1 MPINGVFYS
10 QTKGLVI
17 STNSINRVLVQTGG
31 TTTFTG
37 NTNNN
42 TIIEVRGASGQ
53 TFRVTDCSN
62 GVLFSSNN
70 SVGTPILQTN
80 SCGSIIGG
88 IGSSST
94 ASGTT
99 IGGGCN
105 NSTTANFATVGGGSG
120 NTSSSGCSTIGGGC
134 SNTSSNSYSTIGG
147 GRCNCA
153 GGIDSTIGGG
163 ISNVANGAYSSTIGG
178 GQSNTSSGT
187 HATIGGGACNTSSCA
202 HSTIGGGYRNTA
214 SSYRSTVGGGCYNT
228 ASGSHSTIGGGE
240 SNTSCGAHSTVG
252 GGKSNLNSGQ
262 YSFIGGGRNHTTC
275 SNATTIGGGRA
286 NYIDAISNRYST
298 IGGGFT
304 NCILSMSTYS
314 TIGGGCGNTITGSV
328 RSGIFGGTANLIST
342 YCNTFVIGSS
352 ITATLSDYTFVNNLC
367 SFGQVNKAGGSF
379 KIPHPNPK
387 KNDSHY
393 LIHSFVESPTA
404 GDNIYRYEVESVNGV
419 AEIQLPDY
427 FKYLNENTQ
436 IWVNGKNNF
445 GNGYGEINDELT
457 KITIH
462 TNIDG
467 EYNVLAIGTRKDEH
481 AKKHWKGAETL
492 KEKMNK

>member
-214 SSYRSTVGGGCYNT
+214 SSYRSTVGGGCCNT
-228 ASGSHSTIGGGE
+228 ASGSHSTIGGGQ
-240 SNTSCGAHSTVG
+240 SNTSSGPCSTIG
-252 GGKSNLNSGQ
+252 GGKSNITAAN
-262 YSFIGGGRNHTTC
+262 YSTISGGRDNCVC
-275 SNATTIGGGRA
+275 SGSDNTTIGGGRG
-286 NYIDAISNRYST
+286 NYIDANSNIYST
-298 IGGGFT
+298 IGGGFANT
-304 NCILSMSTYS
+304 ICNVSQCS
-314 TIGGGCGNTITGSV
+314 TIIGGRSNVITGSY
-328 RSGIFGGTANLIST
+328 RSSILGGYNN
-342 YCNTFVIGSS
+342 NTSGYDDVFIIGCC
-352 ITATLSDYTFVNNLC
+352 ITATVSSHSFMNNLC
-367 SFGQVNKAGGSF
+367 VFGNVTKGGGSF
-379 KIPHPNPK
+379 KISHPNPE

-404 GDNIYRYEVESVNGV
+404 GDNIYRYEVESIDGV
-419 AEIQLPDY
+419 AEITLPDY
-427 FKYLNENTQ
+427 FSYLNENIQ
-436 IWVNGKNNF
+436 VWVSGKNNF
-445 GNGYGEINDELT
+445 GNGYGEVSVDLK
-457 KITIH
+457 KIEIH
-462 TNIDG
+462 TSIDG
-467 EYNVLAIGTRKDEH
+467 LYNVLVIGTRKDDH
-481 AKKHWKGAETL
+481 AKKYWKGTEE
-492 KEKMNK
+492 EK